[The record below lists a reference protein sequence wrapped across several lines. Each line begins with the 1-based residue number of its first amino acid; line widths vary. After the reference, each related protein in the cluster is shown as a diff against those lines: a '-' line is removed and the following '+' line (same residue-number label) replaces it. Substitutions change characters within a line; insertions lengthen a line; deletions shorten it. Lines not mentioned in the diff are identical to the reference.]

1 MLARFIKTLTPLP
14 THPLYLFTLSLALGI
29 AWQATTLPL
38 FFPIL
43 IGLVIFILFSPRL
56 RQQQYLAL
64 LLAAAAI
71 FFLGA
76 LRYQQRVDNFN
87 TFHRLIGRRPVQ
99 LVARVIDCEPSYRQE
114 GTFIATLAMEKIQ
127 SSDPKF
133 ILSRV
138 EGTSPGLRQGFGGL
152 ASGRADSKIS
162 GHRFFT
168 NISGPPPFEVGDTVT
183 LERVFF
189 RPPADGGEYWRYLIK
204 EGLVAHVRARPESF
218 TVVEHPPRSFYR
230 SVSALRNRILESAKK
245 ELAPQTF
252 ALFTSIFWGK
262 HAVDQRQLDTIRE
275 EFRPWGILHYLAR
288 AGLHLTML
296 IMLLQKA
303 VTFLPLPFM
312 VRTVLGAGL
321 IGAYALLS
329 WSSISFIRAVLVF
342 FLFVLCT
349 LLWTPSHGLYRLTLA
364 CFLILLSNP
373 LQLFFLDFQLSFLVT
388 FVFMWLPA
396 LTKAQNS

>member
-14 THPLYLFTLSLALGI
+14 THPLYLLTLSLGLGI
-29 AWQATTLPL
+29 VWQATTLPI
-38 FFPIL
+38 FFPVL
-43 IGLVIFILFSPRL
+43 IGLVLFILFSPRF
-56 RQQQYLAL
+56 QQKQYLPI
-64 LLAAAAI
+64 LLAAISI

-87 TFHRLIGRRPVQ
+87 AFHRVIGRRPVY
-99 LVARVIDCEPSYRQE
+99 LTANVIDCEPSYRQE
-114 GTFIATLAMEKIQ
+114 GAFVATLALTDDKNKNSAI
-127 SSDPKF
+127 
-133 ILSRV
+133 
-138 EGTSPGLRQGFGGL
+138 
-152 ASGRADSKIS
+152 A
-162 GHRFFT
+162 GHRFLI
-168 NISGPPPFEVGDTVT
+168 NISGKPPFEVGDTVAMQK
-183 LERVFF
+183 VFF
-189 RPPADGGEYWRYLIK
+189 RPPPDKSEYCNYLIK
-204 EGLVAHVRARPESF
+204 EGLVAHIRSRPESF

-230 SVSALRNRILESAKK
+230 SVSLLRNRILESAKNRLSPK
-245 ELAPQTF
+245 TF

-262 HAVDQRQLDTIRE
+262 HAVNQRQLNNIRE

-303 VTFLPLPFM
+303 ITFLPLPFM
-312 VRTVLGAGL
+312 VRTVLGAVL

-329 WSSISFIRAVLVF
+329 WSSISFTRAVLVF
-342 FLFVLCT
+342 FLLVLCT

-364 CFLILLSNP
+364 CFLILLINP

>member
-14 THPLYLFTLSLALGI
+14 VHPLYLFTLSLALGI

-43 IGLVIFILFSPRL
+43 IGLVTFILFSPRL
-56 RQQQYLAL
+56 QQKQYLAL

-76 LRYQQRVDNFN
+76 LRYQQRADNFSA
-87 TFHRLIGRRPVQ
+87 FHRLIGHRPVQ
-99 LVARVIDCEPSYRQE
+99 LVARVIDCEPSYRQA
-114 GTFIATLAMEKIQ
+114 GTFVATLAIT
-127 SSDPKF
+127 SDKNP
-133 ILSRV
+133 
-138 EGTSPGLRQGFGGL
+138 
-152 ASGRADSKIS
+152 ADKNPAGKDSAIA
-162 GHRFFT
+162 GHRFFA
-168 NISGPPPFEVGDTVT
+168 NISGCPPFEVGDTVA
-183 LERVFF
+183 LDRVFF
-189 RPPADGGEYWRYLIK
+189 RPPPDGGEYWRYLVK

-218 TVVEHPPRSFYR
+218 KIVEHPPRSFYR

-245 ELAPQTF
+245 QLAPQTF

-262 HAVDQRQLDTIRE
+262 HAVDQRQLNNIRE

-296 IMLLQKA
+296 IMLLQKSVA
-303 VTFLPLPFM
+303 FLPLPFM

-329 WSSISFIRAVLVF
+329 WSSISFVRAVLVF
-342 FLFVLCT
+342 FLFVLCA

-364 CFLILLSNP
+364 CFLILLCNP

-396 LTKAQNS
+396 LRKAQNS

>member
-14 THPLYLFTLSLALGI
+14 PHPLYLLTLSLALGI
-29 AWQATTLPL
+29 TWQATTLPL

-56 RQQQYLAL
+56 RQHQHLTL
-64 LLAAAAI
+64 LLAAVAI

-76 LRYQQRVDNFN
+76 LRYQQRVDNFGA
-87 TFHRLIGRRPVQ
+87 FHRLIGHRPVQ
-99 LVARVIDCEPSYRQE
+99 LVARVVDCEPSYRQE
-114 GTFIATLAMEKIQ
+114 GTFIATLAI
-127 SSDPKF
+127 
-133 ILSRV
+133 
-138 EGTSPGLRQGFGGL
+138 
-152 ASGRADSKIS
+152 ADDKNPAIA

-168 NISGPPPFEVGDTVT
+168 NISGQPPFEVGDVVK

-189 RPPADGGEYWRYLIK
+189 RPPADDGEYWRYLIK

-230 SVSALRNRILESAKK
+230 SISTLRNRILESAKK

-262 HAVDQRQLDTIRE
+262 HAVDQRQLDAIRE

-303 VTFLPLPFM
+303 VAFLPLPFM
-312 VRTVLGAGL
+312 VRTVLGAAL
-321 IGAYALLS
+321 IGGYALLS